1 MVGSVSF
8 PLLQKFGQLVIERRA
23 ASCSVPLIFSAVS
36 ILAKDPKTG
45 EAVPW
50 NPSPQRWIDGSVDND
65 LPMTRLAELFN
76 VNHFIVSQV
85 NPHVVPFLVKD
96 EDLIT
101 QEARQSTTT
110 LTPTSNWLR
119 VITHLAKGEALH
131 RMHTLADVG
140 IFPNTLTKAVSV
152 LSQKYSGDINIFPE
166 ISYAD
171 FPRMLSNPTAEFMLQ
186 AQISGE
192 RATWPKLSRIRNHC
206 AIELALDEA
215 VHRLRARVAFSPSPV
230 DLKIVIQTRSNSDM
244 RNGER
249 GYNRQKNRPMSQK
262 SAPEMPATS
271 LGLHFPI
278 DLQQEAEAE
287 QRRAEAHDD
296 LVPPTPSP
304 TTETSVG
311 VARALKE
318 LTLPSADTCNLTSSS
333 SSPLSSSSPTRSS
346 SPSSPI
352 PSKPHHH
359 PFFHSNSQ
367 PATPSYRSTSFPLKS
382 PSLMPHNTLLSASN
396 LLMTPKHPPAV
407 SPEPSS
413 AESRYKRLFHHRR
426 SSGGRNSG
434 GSRGRGVT
442 RGEDAMKRNW
452 MNGIDIISSNGFSLR
467 KKEPPSQ

>member
-1 MVGSVSF
+1 M
-8 PLLQKFGQLVIERRA
+8 
-23 ASCSVPLIFSAVS
+23 
-36 ILAKDPKTG
+36 
-45 EAVPW
+45 
-50 NPSPQRWIDGSVDND
+50 
-65 LPMTRLAELFN
+65 
-76 VNHFIVSQV
+76 
-85 NPHVVPFLVKD
+85 
-96 EDLIT
+96 IT

-110 LTPTSNWLR
+110 VTSTSNWLR

-131 RMHTLADVG
+131 RMHTLAEMG
-140 IFPNTLTKAVSV
+140 IFSNTLTKAVSV

-230 DLKIVIQTRSNSDM
+230 DLKSIIQTRSNSDM

-249 GYNRQKNRPMSQK
+249 GYVRQKNRPMSQK

-278 DLQQEAEAE
+278 DLPQEREAE
-287 QRRAEAHDD
+287 QPREARGVSAAAQDE
-296 LVPPTPSP
+296 LIPLTSSP
-304 TTETSVG
+304 TTDTSVG

-318 LTLPSADTCNLTSSS
+318 LASHSADTCNLTSAS

-346 SPSSPI
+346 SPSSPV

-359 PFFHSNSQ
+359 PFFHSTSQ
-367 PATPSYRSTSFPLKS
+367 PATPSYPPTGFPLKS

-396 LLMTPKHPPAV
+396 LLMTPKHPPALP
-407 SPEPSS
+407 PEPSS
-413 AESRYKRLFHHRR
+413 AESRYKRIFHLRR

-434 GSRGRGVT
+434 GARGRGVT
-442 RGEDAMKRNW
+442 RAEDATKRNW
-452 MNGIDIISSNGFSLR
+452 AHGIDIISSNGTSPR
-467 KKEPPSQ
+467 KKEPPPP

>member
-1 MVGSVSF
+1 MGK
-8 PLLQKFGQLVIERRA
+8 LIIDHRA
-23 ASCSVPLIFSAVS
+23 ASCSVPLIFSAAS

-45 EAVPW
+45 EAIPW

-96 EDLIT
+96 EDMIT

-110 LTPTSNWLR
+110 VASTPNWLR
-119 VITHLAKGEALH
+119 VVTHLAKGEALH
-131 RMHTLADVG
+131 RMHTLADLG
-140 IFPNTLTKAVSV
+140 IFSNTLTKAVSV

-230 DLKIVIQTRSNSDM
+230 DLKLIIQTRSNSDM

-249 GYNRQKNRPMSQK
+249 GYQRQKHRPMSRK

-271 LGLHFPI
+271 LGLHFPT
-278 DLQQEAEAE
+278 DRPQEREVE
-287 QRRAEAHDD
+287 QRREAHGIGAGAQDD
-296 LVPPTPSP
+296 LIPLTSSP
-304 TTETSVG
+304 TADTSVG
-311 VARALKE
+311 LARALKE
-318 LTLPSADTCNLTSSS
+318 LTSSGADTCNLTSCS
-333 SSPLSSSSPTRSS
+333 SSPLSSLSPTRSS
-346 SPSSPI
+346 SPSSPV
-352 PSKPHHH
+352 PSKPYHH
-359 PFFHSNSQ
+359 PFFHSASQ
-367 PATPSYRSTSFPLKS
+367 PATPSSLSTGFPIKS

-396 LLMTPKHPPAV
+396 LLMTPKHPPALP
-407 SPEPSS
+407 PEPSS

-426 SSGGRNSG
+426 ASGGRTSG
-434 GSRGRGVT
+434 GARGRGVT

-452 MNGIDIISSNGFSLR
+452 APGINIFSSNGTSPR
-467 KKEPPSQ
+467 RKEPPH

>member
-1 MVGSVSF
+1 MS
-8 PLLQKFGQLVIERRA
+8 IIDHRA
-23 ASCSVPLIFSAVS
+23 ASCSVPLIFSAAS

-85 NPHVVPFLVKD
+85 NPHVVPFLVKE
-96 EDLIT
+96 EDMIT
-101 QEARQSTTT
+101 QEARQPTTT
-110 LTPTSNWLR
+110 VTSSPKWLQ
-119 VITHLAKGEALH
+119 VITNLAKGEALH
-131 RMHTLADVG
+131 RMHTLADMG
-140 IFPNTLTKAVSV
+140 IFSNTLTKAVSV

-230 DLKIVIQTRSNSDM
+230 DLRLIVQTRSNSDM
-244 RNGER
+244 RKGER
-249 GYNRQKNRPMSQK
+249 GYIRQQHRPMSQK
-262 SAPEMPATS
+262 SAPEIPVDS
-271 LGLHFPI
+271 LGLHFQTDQP
-278 DLQQEAEAE
+278 QERESE
-287 QRRAEAHDD
+287 QRSVSLDFGVGAYND
-296 LVPPTPSP
+296 LIPLTSSP
-304 TTETSVG
+304 IADTSLG

-318 LTLPSADTCNLTSSS
+318 LTSPVPDICNLTSSS
-333 SSPLSSSSPTRSS
+333 SSPRSPFSPTGSS
-346 SPSSPI
+346 SPSSPV
-352 PSKPHHH
+352 PSKSNHN
-359 PFFHSNSQ
+359 PFSPSASQ

-396 LLMTPKHPPAV
+396 LLMTPKHPPALP
-407 SPEPSS
+407 PEPSS
-413 AESRYKRLFHHRR
+413 AESRYKRLFHRRR
-426 SSGGRNSG
+426 SSGGRTVG
-434 GSRGRGVT
+434 GARGRGVT
-442 RGEDAMKRNW
+442 IGDDATKRNW
-452 MNGIDIISSNGFSLR
+452 AHGIDTGSSNGINPR
-467 KKEPPSQ
+467 KK

>member
-1 MVGSVSF
+1 
-8 PLLQKFGQLVIERRA
+8 
-23 ASCSVPLIFSAVS
+23 
-36 ILAKDPKTG
+36 
-45 EAVPW
+45 
-50 NPSPQRWIDGSVDND
+50 
-65 LPMTRLAELFN
+65 
-76 VNHFIVSQV
+76 
-85 NPHVVPFLVKD
+85 
-96 EDLIT
+96 
-101 QEARQSTTT
+101 
-110 LTPTSNWLR
+110 
-119 VITHLAKGEALH
+119 
-131 RMHTLADVG
+131 MHTLADVG

-230 DLKIVIQTRSNSDM
+230 DLKLRIQTRSNSDM
-244 RNGER
+244 RNGDR
-249 GYNRQKNRPMSQK
+249 GYNRHKNRPMSQK

-278 DLQQEAEAE
+278 DLLQEREAE
-287 QRRAEAHDD
+287 QIREAHGVSTGAHDD
-296 LVPPTPSP
+296 LVSP
-304 TTETSVG
+304 TSLPKTDTSVG

-352 PSKPHHH
+352 PSKPDHH
-359 PFFHSNSQ
+359 PSFHSASQ
-367 PATPSYRSTSFPLKS
+367 PATPSYQSSGFPLKS
-382 PSLMPHNTLLSASN
+382 PLLKPHTTLLSASN
-396 LLMTPKHPPAV
+396 LLMTPKHPPALP
-407 SPEPSS
+407 PEPSS

-434 GSRGRGVT
+434 GARGRGVT
-442 RGEDAMKRNW
+442 RGEDAMKRTW
-452 MNGIDIISSNGFSLR
+452 AKGIDIIGSNGIKPR
-467 KKEPPSQ
+467 KKEPPPPPLQ